1 VDRNAWRKSH
11 SHVTGTLLN
20 SDFPFRFG
28 RSIIRLSRVCTVP
41 PPCLFACAVP
51 PPCNERLPTAQRRP
65 QARNTNTESLRP
77 QCRGRGLKTRFKQ
90 DGILQ
95 IPKMKILHRTLFRSL
110 IFPQVKTSLRS
121 QVQASTKLRG
131 ARSSSISNNLCG
143 KSLTTTKVI
152 PISPTSGKIECRSS
166 GVIWLNRVVDEEH
179 RPSWEFRSPDSSSCL
194 LLLTT
199 TTL

>member
-1 VDRNAWRKSH
+1 MDRNAWRNSH

-41 PPCLFACAVP
+41 PPCRFACAVP

-65 QARNTNTESLRP
+65 QALNTNTKSAHP
-77 QCRGRGLKTRFKQ
+77 QCRGRKTRFEQ

-95 IPKMKILHRTLFRSL
+95 IPKMKIIHCTLFRSL

-121 QVQASTKLRG
+121 QVQASTELRG
-131 ARSSSISNNLCG
+131 ARSSSISNNHWG
-143 KSLTTTKVI
+143 KESDDDEGDSHFPTTKAI
-152 PISPTSGKIECRSS
+152 PIFPTSGKIE
-166 GVIWLNRVVDEEH
+166 
-179 RPSWEFRSPDSSSCL
+179 
-194 LLLTT
+194 
-199 TTL
+199 